1 MERVKEERERDRER
15 EREREE
21 SQSQSRGCG
30 TEQERRSSFPAWAEA
45 NKPLRSHVGAVVLFF
60 PKKWREW
67 ETDPQTDCPLK
78 YFTAKKNKLTIELT
92 KLGKYGNRIRDNQ
105 LH

>member
-60 PKKWREW
+60 PKKWRVGNGPSNRLP
-67 ETDPQTDCPLK
+67 TKIFHC
-78 YFTAKKNKLTIELT
+78 KKKTS
-92 KLGKYGNRIRDNQ
+92 
-105 LH
+105 

>member
-45 NKPLRSHVGAVVLFF
+45 NKSLRSHVGAVVFLFQ
-60 PKKWREW
+60 KNGESGKR
-67 ETDPQTDCPLK
+67 TLKQT
-78 YFTAKKNKLTIELT
+78 A
-92 KLGKYGNRIRDNQ
+92 
-105 LH
+105 H